1 MIEHLLPA
9 VLHEYLPYSKHA
21 AKALLRAPLEPE
33 EKFSVAV
40 RLVGSYEKS
49 SAAVDV
55 VLAEARKS
63 FPKTTW
69 KRFLRPFV
77 SMALGPPPGMHL
89 GGSEPIELDTA
100 SIRSLFQKRR
110 GEICA
115 EVDALLSDA
124 NPEKI
129 GAAVEIILATDS
141 DELLSRR
148 APERSSPS

>member
-55 VLAEARKS
+55 VLAEAEKLS
-63 FPKTTW
+63 QDDLEKV
-69 KRFLRPFV
+69 LRPFV

-89 GGSEPIELDTA
+89 GGSEPIELDLRQFA
-100 SIRSLFQKRR
+100 
-110 GEICA
+110 
-115 EVDALLSDA
+115 
-124 NPEKI
+124 
-129 GAAVEIILATDS
+129 
-141 DELLSRR
+141 
-148 APERSSPS
+148 RSSRKGG